1 MIKTAHWIFLLGT
14 VLCIAGCTI
23 GPKYAKPTSAVS
35 PVFKEP
41 PPVTFGEIKGWKVGE
56 PRDSLIR
63 GKWWEVF
70 GDPALNALE
79 EQIDPANQSLAVAEA
94 QYRNARAGI
103 RVARAGL
110 YPTVTAGAS
119 LTGTGTSGTLGRGPL
134 TQTALLTLPNV
145 EATWVPDLWGQI
157 HHTIEANIANA
168 QATAANLENVRL
180 TLQTDLA
187 LDYFL
192 LHGLDAQKE
201 LLDTTAAAYER
212 ALQLTVNRYNQ
223 GVASQVDVAQAQT
236 QLEQTRSQSTDT
248 GVLRQQYEH
257 AIAVLLGRPPS
268 EFSVAEASIMV
279 DPPEIPFGL
288 PSELLERRPDIASNE
303 RLVVAA
309 NAQIG
314 VAQAAFYPT
323 LTLSAGGG
331 LESGSLVSLFTW
343 PSRFWSLGPSLAETI
358 YDAGRRRGVTEQ
370 AQATYDASVATYR
383 LSVLTAF
390 QQVED
395 QLSTLRILE
404 TEARQQAAAVGY
416 AERSL
421 ELATNQY
428 QGGITTY
435 LQVITAQEIALQNE
449 VTSVEL
455 KTRRMTASVSL
466 IQALGG
472 GWNNTDM
479 PSRQDV
485 MPKSD
490 KTAALKTPAQ

>member
-1 MIKTAHWIFLLGT
+1 MIKNAHWIFLTAG
-14 VLCIAGCTI
+14 VLSIAGCTV
-23 GPKYAKPTSAVS
+23 GPKYVKPASAVS
-35 PVFKEP
+35 PIFKETP
-41 PPVTFGEIKGWKVGE
+41 PATFGEIKGWKVGE
-56 PRDSLIR
+56 PRDSLLR
-63 GKWWEVF
+63 GKWWEIF
-70 GDPALNALE
+70 GDPELNTLE

-94 QYRNARAGI
+94 QYRGARAAI

-110 YPTVTAGAS
+110 YPTVGGGAS
-119 LTGTGTSGTLGRGPL
+119 IGGTGTAGTLGRGGA
-134 TQTALLTLPNV
+134 TQTALLDFPNV
-145 EATWVPDLWGQI
+145 EATWVPDLWGQV
-157 HHTIEANIANA
+157 HKTIEATVANA
-168 QATAANLENVRL
+168 QADAANLENVRL
-180 TLQTDLA
+180 VLHSDLA
-187 LDYFL
+187 LDFFL

-201 LLDTTAAAYER
+201 LLDTTSAAYER

-236 QLEQTRSQSTDT
+236 QLEQTRSQSTET

-257 AIAVLLGRPPS
+257 AIAVLLGKPPS
-268 EFSVAEASIMV
+268 DFSIPLSAIKV
-279 DPPEIPFGL
+279 DPPAIPFGL

-331 LESGSLVSLFTW
+331 LEGGSLLSLFTW
-343 PSRFWSLGPSLAETI
+343 PSRFWSLGPSIAETI
-358 YDAGRRRGVTEQ
+358 FDAGRRRGVTEE
-370 AQATYDASVATYR
+370 AQATYDASVAIYR
-383 LSVLTAF
+383 LSVLSAF

-404 TEARQQAAAVGY
+404 TESRQQSAAVGY

-421 ELATNQY
+421 QLANNQY

-449 VTSVEL
+449 VTAVAL

-472 GWNNTDM
+472 GWSITDL
-479 PSRQDV
+479 PSRQEV
-485 MPKSD
+485 MPKNT
-490 KTAALKTPAQ
+490 KTAALK